1 MTISDMIEA
10 VETYCNVS
18 VSSSSN
24 TITPDQIIDLV
35 NETLDKI
42 ADMTDNF
49 TIQTFNS
56 VQSNSWNE
64 LDTRTLSII
73 EVRDSEEQIHNNWKV
88 KNTEIYFYE
97 SGSYEVLT
105 KTMPNLVSET
115 ADTPDCHPIFYRPI
129 IDYLRGMTKLRND
142 DTSQDGL
149 RLVKSFYEQI
159 KRAAKVI
166 DLSRQQ

>member
-73 EVRDSEEQIHNNWKV
+73 EVRDSGEQIHNNWKV
-88 KNTEIYFYE
+88 QNAEIYFYE

-105 KTMPNLVSET
+105 KTMPNLVS
-115 ADTPDCHPIFYRPI
+115 AVSDTPDCHPIFYRPI